1 MADDLIGRVSS
12 RMVAEQVD
20 PDWPPPAY
28 DPSDDLDTTP
38 PGAARPARGR
48 VLWVVA
54 ALVALMCLVGV
65 AVYAFGGDDRDPRA
79 ARSGPT
85 SSPAVSP
92 APTTG
97 NAPSTGCGPDEAAAL
112 SAALGQVPA
121 DRKTGK
127 PWDRK
132 ASSSNYNACA
142 DLSAIVVTVQDGT
155 SSSPDLAL
163 MFHRGAFV
171 GTATARAYP
180 FTELE
185 APASTNDIVVL
196 TYRTQQSCSTC
207 TDGILTTVGFQWQ
220 GDKVQM
226 LDWPPESLDSPP

>member
-1 MADDLIGRVSS
+1 
-12 RMVAEQVD
+12 MVAEQVD

-28 DPSDDLDTTP
+28 DPSDDLDTTR
-38 PGAARPARGR
+38 PGAERPTPRRA
-48 VLWVVA
+48 VWLVA
-54 ALVALMCLVGV
+54 ALAALVCLSAV
-65 AVYAFGGDDRDPRA
+65 AVFAFGGDDRG
-79 ARSGPT
+79 ARKAT
-85 SSPAVSP
+85 S
-92 APTTG
+92 APSSNPGASSAPSTG
-97 NAPSTGCGPDEAAAL
+97 NAPPTACGPDEATAL
-112 SAALGQVPA
+112 SAALGQVPP

-132 ASSSNYNACA
+132 ASSGNYNACA

-155 SSSPDLAL
+155 NSSPDLAL

-171 GTATARAYP
+171 GTATPRAYP

-207 TDGILTTVGFQWQ
+207 TDGTLTTVGFQWQ

>member
-1 MADDLIGRVSS
+1 
-12 RMVAEQVD
+12 MVAEEVD

-28 DPSDDLDTTP
+28 DPSEGLDATKPAPRRTVWLVAAGVMLVCLGAVAVFVFGGGDRD
-38 PGAARPARGR
+38 PGAARPA
-48 VLWVVA
+48 
-54 ALVALMCLVGV
+54 
-65 AVYAFGGDDRDPRA
+65 P
-79 ARSGPT
+79 
-85 SSPAVSP
+85 SSTL
-92 APTTG
+92 APTTTG
-97 NAPSTGCGPDEAAAL
+97 AGTAPPTGCGPDEPAAL
-112 SAALGQVPA
+112 ATALGQVPP

-127 PWDRK
+127 PWDRN
-132 ASSSNYNACA
+132 ASASNYNACA

-171 GTATARAYP
+171 GTATPRAYP

-185 APASTNDIVVL
+185 GPASTNDTVVL

-207 TDGILTTVGFQWQ
+207 TDGVLTTVGFQWR

-226 LDWPPESLDSPP
+226 LDPPPEVLDSPP

>member
-1 MADDLIGRVSS
+1 
-12 RMVAEQVD
+12 MVAGEID
-20 PDWPPPAY
+20 PDWPPPVC
-28 DPSDDLDTTP
+28 DPSEDLDTSAP
-38 PGAARPARGR
+38 RARRG
-48 VLWVVA
+48 VWLVA
-54 ALVALMCLVGV
+54 ALVAVLCLVAV
-65 AVYAFGGDDRDPRA
+65 AVFAFGGDDRDPRA
-79 ARSGPT
+79 ARSAQAST
-85 SSPAVSP
+85 AAASP
-92 APTTG
+92 APTSPV
-97 NAPSTGCGPDEAAAL
+97 NAPPTACGPDEAAAL
-112 SAALGQVPA
+112 AAALAEVPP

-127 PWDRK
+127 PWDRN
-132 ASSSNYNACA
+132 ASASNYNPCA

-171 GTATARAYP
+171 GTATPRAYP

-207 TDGILTTVGFQWQ
+207 TDGILTTVGFQWK

-226 LDWPPESLDSPP
+226 LDRPPESLDAPP

>member
-1 MADDLIGRVSS
+1 
-12 RMVAEQVD
+12 MVAEEVD

-28 DPSDDLDTTP
+28 DPSDDLDTTR
-38 PGAARPARGR
+38 PGTGGLAPGR
-48 VLWVVA
+48 TVWLVV
-54 ALVALMCLVGV
+54 ALVALVCLAVV
-65 AVYAFGGDDRDPRA
+65 AVFAFGGDDKDPRA
-79 ARSGPT
+79 ARSGP
-85 SSPAVSP
+85 SSSAAAP

-97 NAPSTGCGPDEAAAL
+97 TASPTACGPDEATAL
-112 SAALGQVPA
+112 SAALGQVPP

-127 PWDRK
+127 PWDRN

-142 DLSAIVVTVQDGT
+142 DLSAIVVTVQEGT

-171 GTATARAYP
+171 GTATPRAYP

-185 APASTNDIVVL
+185 GPASTNDIVVL

-207 TDGILTTVGFQWQ
+207 TDGTLTTVGFQWN

-226 LDWPPESLDSPP
+226 LDWPPESMDSPP

>member
-1 MADDLIGRVSS
+1 
-12 RMVAEQVD
+12 MVAEEVD

-28 DPSDDLDTTP
+28 DPSADLDTTE
-38 PGAARPARGR
+38 PGPAPGGPASGR
-48 VLWVVA
+48 TVW
-54 ALVALMCLVGV
+54 LVAVSVVLMCLGAV
-65 AVYAFGGDDRDPRA
+65 AVFAFGGDDRDPRA
-79 ARSGPT
+79 ARSAPSART
-85 SSPAVSP
+85 AASP
-92 APTTG
+92 APTTAGAG
-97 NAPSTGCGPDEAAAL
+97 NSPSTACGPDEAAAL
-112 SAALGQVPA
+112 SAALGQVLP

-127 PWDRK
+127 QWDRN

-171 GTATARAYP
+171 GTATPKAYP
-180 FTELE
+180 FTAVEV
-185 APASTNDIVVL
+185 PASTNDIVVL

-207 TDGILTTVGFQWQ
+207 TDGTLTTVGFQWK

-226 LDWPPESLDSPP
+226 LDWPPESLDAPP

>member
-1 MADDLIGRVSS
+1 
-12 RMVAEQVD
+12 MVAEDVD
-20 PDWPPPAY
+20 PDWPPPAN
-28 DPSDDLDTTP
+28 DPSDDLDTSASTV
-38 PGAARPARGR
+38 RRG
-48 VLWVVA
+48 VWLAA
-54 ALVALMCLVGV
+54 ALVALVCLGAA
-65 AVYAFGGDDRDPRA
+65 AVFAFGGDDRDPRA
-79 ARSGPT
+79 ASSAPSSGTAP
-85 SSPAVSP
+85 SP
-92 APTTG
+92 APTTAG
-97 NAPSTGCGPDEAAAL
+97 NSPACGPDETAAL
-112 SAALGQVPA
+112 SAALAQVPP

-127 PWDRK
+127 QWDRH
-132 ASSSNYNACA
+132 AAASNYNACA

-171 GTATARAYP
+171 GTATPRAYP

-207 TDGILTTVGFQWQ
+207 TDGVLTTVGFQWK
-220 GDKVQM
+220 GEKVQM

>member
-1 MADDLIGRVSS
+1 
-12 RMVAEQVD
+12 MVAGEVD

-28 DPSDDLDTTP
+28 DPSDDLDTSA
-38 PGAARPARGR
+38 PGRGR
-48 VLWVVA
+48 IGWVVA
-54 ALVALMCLVGV
+54 ALIGLVCVGAVALF
-65 AVYAFGGDDRDPRA
+65 AFGGDDRDPRA
-79 ARSGPT
+79 ARSAP
-85 SSPAVSP
+85 SSSTTA
-92 APTTG
+92 APTTSVAG
-97 NAPSTGCGPDEAAAL
+97 NPAACGPDEAAAL
-112 SAALGQVPA
+112 TAALGQVAP

-127 PWDRK
+127 QWDRN
-132 ASSSNYNACA
+132 ASASNYNACA

-163 MFHRGAFV
+163 LFHRGGYV
-171 GTATARAYP
+171 GTATPRAYP

-185 APASTNDIVVL
+185 GPASTNDTVVL

-207 TDGILTTVGFQWQ
+207 TDGILTTVGFQWK

>member
-1 MADDLIGRVSS
+1 
-12 RMVAEQVD
+12 MVAEEVD
-20 PDWPPPAY
+20 PGWPPPAY
-28 DPSDDLDTTP
+28 DPSDKVATGA
-38 PGAARPARGR
+38 PGARR
-48 VLWVVA
+48 A
-54 ALVALMCLVGV
+54 AWLVAVLVVLMCLGGA
-65 AVYAFGGDDRDPRA
+65 AVFAFGGDDKDPRA
-79 ARSGPT
+79 ARSAP
-85 SSPAVSP
+85 SSTTAAPP
-92 APTTG
+92 PPTTTGAG
-97 NAPSTGCGPDEAAAL
+97 NSPSTTCGPDETAAL
-112 SAALGQVPA
+112 SAALSQVPP

-127 PWDRK
+127 PWDRN
-132 ASSSNYNACA
+132 AASSNYNACA

-155 SSSPDLAL
+155 TSSPDLAL

-171 GTATARAYP
+171 GTATPRAYP

-207 TDGILTTVGFQWQ
+207 TDGVLTTVGFQWK